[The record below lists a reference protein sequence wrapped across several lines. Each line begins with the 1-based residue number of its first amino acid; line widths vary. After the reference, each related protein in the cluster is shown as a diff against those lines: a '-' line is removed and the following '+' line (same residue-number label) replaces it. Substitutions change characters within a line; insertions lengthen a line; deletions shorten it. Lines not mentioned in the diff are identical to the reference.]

1 MQAILH
7 IGDMK
12 CGSKSIQQ
20 WLRQDGELLRV
31 LGFHRSAVTRVM
43 IYDSRLASYALDDDR
58 LDNEPRQECEIRS
71 AAAVPSHRRDIEQ
84 RLTAEVAALPAD
96 AKAMVFSHEML
107 LSLRPGEV
115 DRLIAML
122 RRLFSEIRI
131 VAYIRRQDRLFL
143 SLWGQRLKSRDPDT
157 GFCDHLRQYRRYL
170 PMLETWERAVGREHL
185 VVRIFDKDDF
195 PGGDLR
201 ADFLSAAGIPDDSR
215 YSPPA
220 VFNESL
226 DAEAQM
232 LLLELCRLIN
242 ARRRDRHGLLRRL
255 RRLLR
260 LDSARHRE
268 PVEFPRVL
276 QLHLMKHRTGRGLLP
291 SRAWAKSV
299 VAGCTEE
306 NEEIR
311 RRYFPERDRLFDD
324 DFSAYPAEG
333 RPPGAVDQAVDP
345 DGFRQPLLGPPEP
358 KAVIEAYRFVLGR
371 EPQGWE
377 VERERRGVMNIA
389 HLYASI
395 LAHAYAN

>member
-31 LGFHRSAVTRVM
+31 LGFHRSAVTRVTM
-43 IYDSRLASYALDDDR
+43 YDSRLASYALDDDR
-58 LDNEPRQECEIRS
+58 LDNEPRQESEIRS
-71 AAAVPSHRRDIEQ
+71 AAAVPNHRRDIEQ

-115 DRLIAML
+115 DRLGAML
-122 RRLFSEIRI
+122 RRLFSEIRV
-131 VAYIRRQDRLFL
+131 VAYIRRQDRLFS
-143 SLWGQRLKSRDPDT
+143 SLWGQRLKSREPDA
-157 GFCDHLRQYRRYL
+157 GFCEALRLRRRYL
-170 PMLETWERAVGREHL
+170 PMLETWERVVGREHL
-185 VVRIFDKDDF
+185 VVRIFDRDEF

-201 ADFLSAAGIPDDSR
+201 ADFLCAAGIPDDSR

-226 DAEAQM
+226 DAEAQT

-242 ARRRDRHGLLRRL
+242 ERRRPRRGLLGRL

-260 LDSARHRE
+260 LDSNHHRA
-268 PVEFPRVL
+268 PVEFPQALR
-276 QLHLMKHRTGRGLLP
+276 LHLMKHRTGRGLLP

-311 RRYFPERDRLFDD
+311 RRYFPGRDRLFDD
-324 DFSAYPAEG
+324 DFSTYPAEG
-333 RPPGAVDQAVDP
+333 RPLGEVDRTVDP
-345 DGFRQPLLGPPEP
+345 EGFRLPRLGPPEP
-358 KAVIEAYRFVLGR
+358 EAVIEAYRFVLGR
-371 EPQGWE
+371 EPRRWE

-389 HLYASI
+389 HLYASL